1 MSAQGPGPGRNRI
14 PNRDKLS
21 AEDEALNQIIREAE
35 ARLAAKRAARAEAR
49 EIRMKELERR
59 EKERYYGLDNKW
71 GHIEQWMEDSERY
84 SRPSRRL
91 TSVSDDEEK
100 MSVGSRGSFRPSDY
114 SSFLSSSSRTS
125 SRASSARA
133 SPVVEDRS
141 DRDFLDK
148 GSRTAS
154 TLSTAT
160 LASLGGA
167 SSRRGSC
174 DTSFSVETEA
184 SIREIKDS
192 LVEAE
197 EKYRR
202 AMVSNVQLHSEKTA
216 LMYQVDTLRAE
227 LNDMEEM
234 LWEARRQCDVT
245 AKEFERERQNHTV
258 TQFTLKHMRDAERER
273 EELLTEVCELRGR
286 STTHRQEVS
295 DLQEALQWKEKRIM
309 ALERHKDLCDVTGL
323 KKEGVVSPDAAPNG
337 ELEKCTDQ
345 EACPGVRESMLGEAG
360 AQRPAEDTTGPQD
373 ERKDTT
379 CPQDE
384 RKDATCPQ
392 DERKDATCPQ
402 DERKDATCRTFKCSV
417 NLRTLQPESFTSTT
431 QPGSSVAMVTAEDRV
446 LTGRSKH
453 NTRSESRLV
462 PPQPQRELLQDY
474 EEPDAPKPR
483 KLKPDTA
490 SGSVEDLT
498 QTCRSVDQQ
507 NPEEHGKTSSDD
519 TDDEDGVGQSEDE
532 DREGQNPQ
540 VLCRDLKSA
549 EDKHVTFSG
558 FSCSDGGDEPK
569 NQEPDCGPE
578 EGEEVKNQRIYEEE
592 SPLVQ
597 KTNLELIFENQNQ
610 TPQSSAGSLFVHEGA
625 LKDWTG
631 LDKMIQS
638 ILRQFLQNQ
647 SFVAEMRNRVPE
659 LTGSVNWRI
668 PEGQDMDMRTQA
680 KVLDQQGLQDH
691 TKPLA
696 DGDQT
701 QDPEGSVSAVM
712 EDLVSGD
719 PSGTGSIIDREAA
732 GRRSEVTF
740 RTPSEDQR
748 KQDPDLTP
756 GFCCHRLVFVE
767 SYFAEPFE
775 SRAEDCGS
783 DQETVDLDQEPEE
796 PAGSPAEGLQQE
808 RHQTNCCLHHRSK
821 VVFPVKNRKQKND
834 CDIL

>member
-1 MSAQGPGPGRNRI
+1 MSAQGPGPGRKRI

-71 GHIEQWMEDSERY
+71 GHIEKWMEDSERY

-100 MSVGSRGSFRPSDY
+100 MSVGSRGSFR
-114 SSFLSSSSRTS
+114 
-125 SRASSARA
+125 
-133 SPVVEDRS
+133 VEDRS

-202 AMVSNVQLHSEKTA
+202 AMVSNVQLHSEKMA
-216 LMYQVDTLRAE
+216 LMYQVDTLREE

-258 TQFTLKHMRDAERER
+258 TQLTLKHMRDAEREK

-286 STTHRQEVS
+286 SRTHRQEVS

-337 ELEKCTDQ
+337 ELEKCTAQ

-360 AQRPAEDTTGPQD
+360 AQRPAEDATGPQD
-373 ERKDTT
+373 ERKDT
-379 CPQDE
+379 
-384 RKDATCPQ
+384 TCPQ

-417 NLRTLQPESFTSTT
+417 NLRTLQPENFTSTT
-431 QPGSSVAMVTAEDRV
+431 QPGSAVAMVTAEDWV
-446 LTGRSKH
+446 LPGRSKH
-453 NTRSESRLV
+453 NTRSESRPV
-462 PPQPQRELLQDY
+462 PPQPQRELLLDY
-474 EEPDAPKPR
+474 EEPDHPLPW

-498 QTCRSVDQQ
+498 QTCLSVDQQ
-507 NPEEHGKTSSDD
+507 NPEEHGRTSRDD
-519 TDDEDGVGQSEDE
+519 TDDEDGLGQSEDE

-540 VLCRDLKSA
+540 VLSRDLKSA
-549 EDKHVTFSG
+549 GPQSPGEDKHVTFSG

-569 NQEPDCGPE
+569 NQEPDPRGPE

-610 TPQSSAGSLFVHEGA
+610 TPQSSAGSLFVHRGA

-631 LDKMIQS
+631 LDKMVQS

-647 SFVAEMRNRVPE
+647 SFVAEMRNRVPK
-659 LTGSVNWRI
+659 LTGSVNWWI
-668 PEGQDMDMRTQA
+668 PEGQDMEMRTQA
-680 KVLDQQGLQDH
+680 KVLDKQGLQDH

-701 QDPEGSVSAVM
+701 Q
-712 EDLVSGD
+712 D

-740 RTPSEDQR
+740 RTPASEDQR
-748 KQDPDLTP
+748 NQDPDLTP

-783 DQETVDLDQEPEE
+783 DQDSVDLDHEPEE
-796 PAGSPAEGLQQE
+796 PAGSPAEGLQEEQ
-808 RHQTNCCLHHRSK
+808 HQTNCCLHHKSK